1 MRRKEK
7 SRVVIQLRF
16 DELLPSF
23 SHLSPMKKNAF
34 PLSPEKQENNPC
46 SNPTKSDNSIS
57 QDSTIAQTFREN
69 KLKSEQ
75 LINDSSR

>member
-7 SRVVIQLRF
+7 SRVIIQLRF

-23 SHLSPMKKNAF
+23 SHLSPSKKGAF
-34 PLSPEKQENNPC
+34 PLSTIQHVDDSC
-46 SNPTKSDNSIS
+46 SNPTKSDNFILE
-57 QDSTIAQTFREN
+57 DLTIAQMFQKS

-75 LINDSSR
+75 MINDSSR